1 MAAIDAR
8 SDNSAMSGANNQP
21 QGPPAGAT
29 YADVTA
35 GNQGETFVRN
45 FLKLDTVK
53 RDLRDKKEEKK
64 HRRNTKCHYD
74 SLAEHR
80 FVGNTHTVQE
90 MQPKMEPIQAVG
102 IIMAHSSYKSE
113 FIEAIIEDVS
123 PYCLN
128 ESCII
133 KGLDD
138 ASIDAQSVE
147 EKFPKVTEAL
157 FNDPTDKLRT
167 IATFRNGMAHEQM
180 LRDRS
185 TMLPALQTAS

>member
-64 HRRNTKCHYD
+64 KT
-74 SLAEHR
+74 S
-80 FVGNTHTVQE
+80 
-90 MQPKMEPIQAVG
+90 
-102 IIMAHSSYKSE
+102 
-113 FIEAIIEDVS
+113 
-123 PYCLN
+123 
-128 ESCII
+128 
-133 KGLDD
+133 
-138 ASIDAQSVE
+138 
-147 EKFPKVTEAL
+147 
-157 FNDPTDKLRT
+157 
-167 IATFRNGMAHEQM
+167 
-180 LRDRS
+180 
-185 TMLPALQTAS
+185 